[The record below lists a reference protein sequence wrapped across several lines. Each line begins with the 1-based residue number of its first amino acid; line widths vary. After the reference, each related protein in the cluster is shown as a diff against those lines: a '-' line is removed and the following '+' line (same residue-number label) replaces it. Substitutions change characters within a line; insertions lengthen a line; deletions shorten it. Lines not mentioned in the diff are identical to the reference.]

1 MVEDLYYDDYP
12 EAKAELIKAIERGRL
27 PLLTQELN
35 AYDCIQAIF
44 ELDAI
49 NNPKDEQ
56 DAFFDLALALIGWI
70 PGPGQGLK
78 ILLRLINRAPSAT
91 PKSSST

>member
-49 NNPKDEQ
+49 NNPKDEE
-56 DAFFDLALALIGWI
+56 DAFFDGTKVRYIDGRQTEITLI
-70 PGPGQGLK
+70 
-78 ILLRLINRAPSAT
+78 PSD
-91 PKSSST
+91 